1 MNSKTILITGAS
13 RGIGRACA
21 LRFARSGWNVAV
33 NYLNSKEKAFELI
46 EEIKENGS
54 KGLAIRADVSSQKQV
69 EKLFDRVSETF
80 GEIDAVINNAGIAQK
95 KLFIDITQ
103 EDWKN
108 MLNIN
113 LSGTFYCCQQAI
125 KHMMW
130 ARRGCVINISSI
142 WGITGGACEAHYSAA
157 KAGIIGLTKA
167 LAKETGQFNIR
178 VNCIAPG
185 VIDTDMMAG
194 FSRQDI
200 LELTNQ
206 TPLGRIGTP
215 QDIAA
220 LALFLASD
228 EAQFI
233 TGQVISPNG
242 GLII

>member
-1 MNSKTILITGAS
+1 MSSKTVLITGAS

-21 LRFARSGWNVAV
+21 LTFALSGWNVAV
-33 NYLNSKEKAFELI
+33 NYLYSGQKALTLLD
-46 EEIKENGS
+46 EIKNAGS
-54 KGLAIRADVSSQKQV
+54 SGIAICADVSSPDQV
-69 EKLFDRVSETF
+69 EMLFNKTAEKF
-80 GEIDAVINNAGIAQK
+80 GGIDAVINNAGIAQK

-103 EDWKN
+103 EDWQN
-108 MLNIN
+108 MLNVN

-130 ARRGCVINISSI
+130 NRRGCIINMSSI
-142 WGITGGACEAHYSAA
+142 WGVTGGACEAHYSAA

-167 LAKETGQFNIR
+167 LAKEAGQWNIR

-194 FSRQDI
+194 FSQKDI
-200 LELTNQ
+200 AELTSQ
-206 TPLGRIGTP
+206 TPLNRIGIP

-220 LALFLASD
+220 LALFLASA

-233 TGQVISPNG
+233 TGQIISPNG
-242 GLII
+242 GLVI